1 MDTKKLSKIIELIF
15 LSIAWLSVL
24 ACLIRTDF
32 NFPFAFF
39 CYYLWISRDDKAN
52 SLMLMVLNGI
62 LILVDLI
69 WLLSVGSIWTA
80 TEKNNPVWGKLHGL
94 HVFVIFISIVNAL
107 LKVGAIVAI
116 NSYRGNQQQVAGPI
130 GSQNPQQSGFNDMSQ
145 NRQQPFAQF

>member
-1 MDTKKLSKIIELIF
+1 MESKKLSKIIELIF
-15 LSIAWLSVL
+15 LSIAWLSVM

-80 TEKNNPVWGKLHGL
+80 TEKNNPVWGHLHGL
-94 HVFVIFISIVNAL
+94 HVFVIFISIVNVL
-107 LKVGAIVAI
+107 LKVGAIAAI
-116 NSYRGNQQQVAGPI
+116 NSYRGNQTQVAG
-130 GSQNPQQSGFNDMSQ
+130 SLQNPQQSGLNDVSQ
-145 NRQQPFAQF
+145 NRQVPYGQY

>member
-1 MDTKKLSKIIELIF
+1 MDQKKVSKIIELIF

-80 TEKNNPVWGKLHGL
+80 TEKNNPVWGHLHGL
-94 HVFVIFISIVNAL
+94 HVFVIFISIVNVL

-116 NSYRGNQQQVAGPI
+116 NSYRGNQSQVAAQL
-130 GSQNPQQSGFNDMSQ
+130 QNPQQSGLNDISQ
-145 NRQQPFAQF
+145 NKQVPYGQY

>member
-1 MDTKKLSKIIELIF
+1 MDSKKLSKIIELIF

-116 NSYRGNQQQVAGPI
+116 NSYRGNQQQVAGPV

-145 NRQQPFAQF
+145 NRQQPYAQF

>member
-1 MDTKKLSKIIELIF
+1 MESKKLSKFIELIF

-39 CYYLWISRDDKAN
+39 FYYLWISRDDKAN

-80 TEKNNPVWGKLHGL
+80 TEQNNPVWGHLHGL
-94 HVFVIFISIVNAL
+94 HVFVIFISV
-107 LKVGAIVAI
+107 VT
-116 NSYRGNQQQVAGPI
+116 SY
-130 GSQNPQQSGFNDMSQ
+130 
-145 NRQQPFAQF
+145 

>member
-1 MDTKKLSKIIELIF
+1 MEQKKLSKIIELVF
-15 LSIAWLSVL
+15 LSIAWLSIM

-80 TEKNNPVWGKLHGL
+80 TEKNNPVWGHLHGL
-94 HVFVIFISIVNAL
+94 HVFVIFISIINVL
-107 LKVGAIVAI
+107 LKVGVIVAI
-116 NSYRGNQQQVAGPI
+116 NSYRGNQSQVD
-130 GSQNPQQSGFNDMSQ
+130 GSLQNPQQSGLNDISQ
-145 NRQQPFAQF
+145 NRQVPYGQY

>member
-80 TEKNNPVWGKLHGL
+80 TEKNNPVWGRLHGL

-130 GSQNPQQSGFNDMSQ
+130 GTQNPQQSGFNDMSQ
-145 NRQQPFAQF
+145 NRQQPYAQF